1 MIFTT
6 PVVSDIFS
14 CGKCVGRLRLV
25 PLRSIREGFPLPLIK
40 ADKTLKMPMQ
50 ISVFSILI
58 LYLVKSFMTNTLSAE
73 KKSSVVKILSLLCPL
88 IYFASYMTRKN
99 YSIVMADIIIS
110 EGISNADASLA
121 ATLSLISYGIG
132 QIISGILGDKFKP
145 QNIILCGLSLTTAM
159 NLAMPLVDD
168 FLLRNI
174 IWFING
180 FAQSMLW
187 PPLVRIM
194 AETMDSATYNKV
206 CTNVNVAGMSATV
219 LLYITASTIW
229 IRFFDWK
236 AVFFSSA
243 AVSGIIALIW
253 VIGFKKL
260 TKGTSL
266 FKSVKGKEGEKK
278 QNTLKL
284 KALIMSGFIFIAL
297 AIICQGA
304 LRDGIT
310 DWVPTFIINTFSL
323 ESGSAILKSV
333 IIPIFSVI
341 SVKLVGI
348 INGKFVKDE
357 VKAGTIT
364 FFAGTLGCLL
374 LLFIYKQ
381 NQYVTLILA
390 ALITCFMHGV
400 NYFLICIVPAR
411 FEKYNAVSTM
421 SGIINSLTYVGSAA
435 ATYGFGAVSDNFGW
449 NTVLISWVVVALVGT
464 AAGLI
469 AIKPWKKFVA

>member
-1 MIFTT
+1 
-6 PVVSDIFS
+6 
-14 CGKCVGRLRLV
+14 
-25 PLRSIREGFPLPLIK
+25 
-40 ADKTLKMPMQ
+40 
-50 ISVFSILI
+50 
-58 LYLVKSFMTNTLSAE
+58 MTNTLTAE
-73 KKSSVVKILSLLCPL
+73 KKSSIVKILSFLCPL

-145 QNIILCGLSLTTAM
+145 QSIILCGLTLTTAM
-159 NLAMPLVDD
+159 NLAMPLTDD
-168 FLLRNI
+168 FTLRSI

-206 CTNVNVAGMSATV
+206 CTNVNVAGISGTV
-219 LLYITASTIW
+219 LLYITASAIW
-229 IRFFDWK
+229 IKYFNWK
-236 AVFFSSA
+236 YVFFSSA
-243 AVSGIIALIW
+243 LVSGVIAIIW
-253 VIGFKKL
+253 VIGFSKA
-260 TKGTSL
+260 TKGTEL
-266 FKSVKGKEGEKK
+266 FKSVKGKEKGERK
-278 QNTLKL
+278 QNTLSA
-284 KALIMSGFIFIAL
+284 KALLMSGFVLIAL

-333 IIPIFSVI
+333 IIPVFSVI

-364 FFAGTLGCLL
+364 FLAGALGCLL
-374 LLFIYKQ
+374 LLFIYKE

-449 NTVLISWVVVALVGT
+449 NTVLISWVIVAIFGT
-464 AAGLI
+464 VTGLL
-469 AIKPWKKFVA
+469 AIKPWRKFVTE

>member
-1 MIFTT
+1 
-6 PVVSDIFS
+6 
-14 CGKCVGRLRLV
+14 
-25 PLRSIREGFPLPLIK
+25 
-40 ADKTLKMPMQ
+40 
-50 ISVFSILI
+50 
-58 LYLVKSFMTNTLSAE
+58 MTSTLSAE
-73 KKSSVVKILSLLCPL
+73 KKSSIVRILSFLCPL

-121 ATLSLISYGIG
+121 ATLSLISYGVG

-145 QNIILCGLSLTTAM
+145 QNIILCGLTLTTAM
-159 NLAMPLVDD
+159 NLAMPLTDD
-168 FLLRNI
+168 FTLRSI

-206 CTNVNVAGMSATV
+206 CTNVNVAGISGTV
-219 LLYITASTIW
+219 LLYITASAIW
-229 IRFFDWK
+229 IKYFNWK
-236 AVFFSSA
+236 YVFFSSA
-243 AVSGIIALIW
+243 LVSGVIAIIW
-253 VIGFKKL
+253 VIGFSKA
-260 TKGTSL
+260 TKGTEL
-266 FKSVKGKEGEKK
+266 FKSAKGKTAEKK
-278 QNTLKL
+278 QSTLSL
-284 KALIMSGFIFIAL
+284 KALLMSGFILIAV

-333 IIPIFSVI
+333 IIPVFSVI

-364 FFAGTLGCLL
+364 FFTGALGCLL
-374 LLFIYKQ
+374 LLFIYKE
-381 NQYVTLILA
+381 NQYITLILA
-390 ALITCFMHGV
+390 AIITCFMHGV

-449 NTVLISWVVVALVGT
+449 NTVLVSWVIVAVIGT
-464 AAGLI
+464 AAGLF
-469 AIKPWKKFVA
+469 AIKPWRRFVAE

>member
-1 MIFTT
+1 M
-6 PVVSDIFS
+6 S
-14 CGKCVGRLRLV
+14 
-25 PLRSIREGFPLPLIK
+25 
-40 ADKTLKMPMQ
+40 
-50 ISVFSILI
+50 
-58 LYLVKSFMTNTLSAE
+58 NTLTAE
-73 KKSSVVKILSLLCPL
+73 KKSSIVKILSLLCPL

-132 QIISGILGDKFKP
+132 QVISGILGDRFKP
-145 QNIILCGLSLTTAM
+145 QNIILCGLTLTTAM
-159 NLAMPLVDD
+159 NLMMPLTDD
-168 FLLRNI
+168 FTLRSI

-194 AETMDSATYNKV
+194 AETMDSKTYNKV
-206 CTNVNVAGMSATV
+206 CTNVNVAGISGTV
-219 LLYITASTIW
+219 LLYITASAIW
-229 IRFFDWK
+229 IKYFSWK
-236 AVFFSSA
+236 YVFFSSA
-243 AVSGIIALIW
+243 LVSGVIAVIW
-253 VIGFKKL
+253 VMGFSKA
-260 TKGTSL
+260 TKGTDL
-266 FKSVKGKEGEKK
+266 FKTAKGNAPGEKK
-278 QNTLKL
+278 QNTLSA
-284 KALIMSGFIFIAL
+284 KALLMSGFLLIAL

-333 IIPIFSVI
+333 LIPVFSVI

-364 FFAGTLGCLL
+364 FLAGLLGCLL
-374 LLFIYKQ
+374 LLFIYKA
-381 NQYVTLILA
+381 NQYVTLVLA

-435 ATYGFGAVSDNFGW
+435 ATYGFGAISDSFGW
-449 NTVLISWVVVALVGT
+449 NTVLIAWVVVAVFGT
-464 AAGLI
+464 ICGFL
-469 AIKPWKKFVA
+469 AIKPWRRFVTE

>member
-1 MIFTT
+1 
-6 PVVSDIFS
+6 
-14 CGKCVGRLRLV
+14 
-25 PLRSIREGFPLPLIK
+25 
-40 ADKTLKMPMQ
+40 
-50 ISVFSILI
+50 
-58 LYLVKSFMTNTLSAE
+58 MTNTLSAE
-73 KKSSVVKILSLLCPL
+73 KKSSIVRILSFLCPL

-121 ATLSLISYGIG
+121 ATLSLVSYGIG

-145 QNIILCGLSLTTAM
+145 QSIILCGLTLTTAM
-159 NLAMPLVDD
+159 NLAMPLTDD
-168 FLLRNI
+168 FTLRSI

-206 CTNVNVAGMSATV
+206 CTNVNVAGISGTV
-219 LLYITASTIW
+219 LLYITASAIW
-229 IRFFDWK
+229 IRYFNWK
-236 AVFFSSA
+236 YVFFSSA
-243 AVSGIIALIW
+243 LVSGIIAIIW
-253 VIGFKKL
+253 VIGFSKA
-260 TKGTSL
+260 TKGTEL
-266 FKSVKGKEGEKK
+266 FRTAKAKEKGAEKK
-278 QNTLKL
+278 NTLSAR
-284 KALIMSGFIFIAL
+284 ALFASGFILIAL

-333 IIPIFSVI
+333 IIPVFSVI

-364 FFAGTLGCLL
+364 FLAGALGCLL
-374 LLFIYKQ
+374 LLFIYKE
-381 NQYVTLILA
+381 NQYVTLFHA
-390 ALITCFMHGV
+390 AVITCFMHGV
-400 NYFLICIVPAR
+400 NYFLNCIVPAR

-435 ATYGFGAVSDNFGW
+435 ATYGFGAVSDSFGW
-449 NTVLISWVVVALVGT
+449 NTVLVSWVIVA
-464 AAGLI
+464 AAGTVAGLL
-469 AIKPWKKFVA
+469 AIKPWRRFVTQ

>member
-1 MIFTT
+1 M
-6 PVVSDIFS
+6 S
-14 CGKCVGRLRLV
+14 
-25 PLRSIREGFPLPLIK
+25 
-40 ADKTLKMPMQ
+40 
-50 ISVFSILI
+50 
-58 LYLVKSFMTNTLSAE
+58 NTLAAE
-73 KKSSVVKILSLLCPL
+73 KKSSIVKILSLLCPL

-121 ATLSLISYGIG
+121 ATLSLVSYGIG

-145 QNIILCGLSLTTAM
+145 QNIILCGLTLTTAM
-159 NLAMPLVDD
+159 NLAMPLTDD
-168 FLLRNI
+168 FTLRSI

-194 AETMDSATYNKV
+194 AETMDSKTYNKV
-206 CTNVNVAGMSATV
+206 CTNVNVAGISGTI
-219 LLYITASTIW
+219 LLYITASAIW
-229 IRFFDWK
+229 IRYFSWK
-236 AVFFSSA
+236 YVFFSSA
-243 AVSGIIALIW
+243 LVSGIIAVIW
-253 VIGFKKL
+253 VIGFSKA
-260 TKGTSL
+260 TKDTDL
-266 FKSVKGKEGEKK
+266 FRTVKSRSNGEKK
-278 QNTLKL
+278 QNTLSAR
-284 KALIMSGFIFIAL
+284 ALLMSGFLLIAL

-310 DWVPTFIINTFSL
+310 DWVPSFIINTFSL

-333 IIPIFSVI
+333 IIPVFSVI
-341 SVKLVGI
+341 SLKLVGI

-374 LLFIYKQ
+374 LLFIYKE

-390 ALITCFMHGV
+390 ALITCLMHGV

-435 ATYGFGAVSDNFGW
+435 ATYGFGAVSDSFGW
-449 NTVLISWVVVALVGT
+449 NTVLIAWVAVAVFGT
-464 AAGLI
+464 VAGLL
-469 AIKPWKKFVA
+469 AIKPWRRFISA

>member
-1 MIFTT
+1 
-6 PVVSDIFS
+6 
-14 CGKCVGRLRLV
+14 
-25 PLRSIREGFPLPLIK
+25 
-40 ADKTLKMPMQ
+40 
-50 ISVFSILI
+50 
-58 LYLVKSFMTNTLSAE
+58 MTNTLTAE
-73 KKSSVVKILSLLCPL
+73 KKSSIVKILSFLCPL

-121 ATLSLISYGIG
+121 ATLSLISYGVG
-132 QIISGILGDKFKP
+132 QIISGILGDKFRP
-145 QNIILCGLSLTTAM
+145 QNIILCGLTLTTLM
-159 NLAMPLVDD
+159 NAAMPLTDD
-168 FLLRNI
+168 FMLRNI

-206 CTNVNVAGMSATV
+206 CTNVNVAGISGTV
-219 LLYITASTIW
+219 LLYITASAIW
-229 IRFFDWK
+229 IKYFNWK
-236 AVFFSSA
+236 YVFFSSA
-243 AVSGIIALIW
+243 LVSGVIAIIW
-253 VIGFKKL
+253 VIGFSKA
-260 TKGTSL
+260 TKGTDL
-266 FKSVKGKEGEKK
+266 FRTVKGKEKDASKK
-278 QNTLKL
+278 NTLSL
-284 KALIMSGFIFIAL
+284 KALLMSGFILIAV

-323 ESGSAILKSV
+323 ESSSAILKSV
-333 IIPIFSVI
+333 IIPVFSVI

-364 FFAGTLGCLL
+364 FFAGALGCLL
-374 LLFIYKQ
+374 LLFIYKE

-390 ALITCFMHGV
+390 AIITCFMHGV

-435 ATYGFGAVSDNFGW
+435 ATYGFGAISDSFGW
-449 NTVLISWVVVALVGT
+449 NTVLVSWVIVAVIGT
-464 AAGLI
+464 VTGLL
-469 AIKPWKKFVA
+469 AIKPWKKFVTE

>member
-1 MIFTT
+1 
-6 PVVSDIFS
+6 
-14 CGKCVGRLRLV
+14 
-25 PLRSIREGFPLPLIK
+25 
-40 ADKTLKMPMQ
+40 
-50 ISVFSILI
+50 
-58 LYLVKSFMTNTLSAE
+58 MTNTLTAE
-73 KKSSVVKILSLLCPL
+73 KKNSIVRILSLLCPL

-145 QNIILCGLSLTTAM
+145 QNIILCGLTLTTAM
-159 NLAMPLVDD
+159 NLAMPLTDD
-168 FLLRNI
+168 FTLRSI

-206 CTNVNVAGMSATV
+206 CTNVNVAGISGTV
-219 LLYITASTIW
+219 LLYITASAIW
-229 IRFFDWK
+229 IKYFNWK
-236 AVFFSSA
+236 YVFFSSA
-243 AVSGIIALIW
+243 FVSGVIAIIW
-253 VIGFKKL
+253 VIGFSKV
-260 TKGTSL
+260 TKGTDL
-266 FKSVKGKEGEKK
+266 FRAVKGREKDDSK
-278 QNTLKL
+278 KNTLSM
-284 KALIMSGFIFIAL
+284 KALLMSGFILIAV

-364 FFAGTLGCLL
+364 FLAGALGCLL
-374 LLFIYKQ
+374 LLFIYKE

-390 ALITCFMHGV
+390 AIITCFMHGV

-435 ATYGFGAVSDNFGW
+435 ATYGFGAVSDSFGW
-449 NTVLISWVVVALVGT
+449 NTVLIAWVIVAVIGT
-464 AAGLI
+464 VTGLL
-469 AIKPWKKFVA
+469 AIKPWRRFVTG

>member
-1 MIFTT
+1 
-6 PVVSDIFS
+6 
-14 CGKCVGRLRLV
+14 
-25 PLRSIREGFPLPLIK
+25 
-40 ADKTLKMPMQ
+40 
-50 ISVFSILI
+50 
-58 LYLVKSFMTNTLSAE
+58 MTNTLSAE
-73 KKSSVVKILSLLCPL
+73 KKSSIVKILSFLCPL

-121 ATLSLISYGIG
+121 ATLSLISYGVG

-145 QNIILCGLSLTTAM
+145 QNIILCGLTLTTAM
-159 NLAMPLVDD
+159 NLAMPLTDD
-168 FLLRNI
+168 FTLRSI

-206 CTNVNVAGMSATV
+206 CTNVNVAGISGTV
-219 LLYITASTIW
+219 LLYITASAIW
-229 IRFFDWK
+229 IKYFNWK
-236 AVFFSSA
+236 YVFFSSA
-243 AVSGIIALIW
+243 LVSGVIAIIW
-253 VIGFKKL
+253 VIGFSKA
-260 TKGTSL
+260 TKGTGL
-266 FKSVKGKEGEKK
+266 FTSVKGNKKDASEKS
-278 QNTLKL
+278 TLSI
-284 KALIMSGFIFIAL
+284 KALLMSGFILIAV

-333 IIPIFSVI
+333 IIPVFSVI
-341 SVKLVGI
+341 SIKLVGI

-364 FFAGTLGCLL
+364 FFAGALGCLL
-374 LLFIYKQ
+374 LLFIYRE
-381 NQYVTLILA
+381 NQYVTLVLA
-390 ALITCFMHGV
+390 AVITCFMHGV

-435 ATYGFGAVSDNFGW
+435 ATYGFGAISDSFGW
-449 NTVLISWVVVALVGT
+449 NTVLISWVIVAVTGT
-464 AAGLI
+464 LTGLL
-469 AIKPWKKFVA
+469 AIKPWKKFVTE

>member
-1 MIFTT
+1 MQN
-6 PVVSDIFS
+6 
-14 CGKCVGRLRLV
+14 V
-25 PLRSIREGFPLPLIK
+25 PLWVIISALYFIHTGRRGRRPLHKKGLF
-40 ADKTLKMPMQ
+40 T
-50 ISVFSILI
+50 
-58 LYLVKSFMTNTLSAE
+58 MTNTLTAE
-73 KKSSVVKILSLLCPL
+73 KKNTTVKILSLLCPL

-145 QNIILCGLSLTTAM
+145 QNIILCGLSLTTLM
-159 NLAMPLVDD
+159 NLLMPVTDD
-168 FLLRNI
+168 FTLRSI

-194 AETMDSATYNKV
+194 AATMDHSTYNKV
-206 CTNVNVAGMSATV
+206 CTNVNIAGISGTI
-219 LLYITASTIW
+219 LLYISSSAIW
-229 IRFFDWK
+229 IKYFNWK
-236 AVFFSSA
+236 YVFFSSA
-243 AVSGIIALIW
+243 LVSGAIAVIW
-253 VIGFKKL
+253 VLGFKKA
-260 TKGTSL
+260 TAGKPL
-266 FKSVKGKEGEKK
+266 FGKQKDGNTADKK
-278 QNTLKL
+278 QSTLSAKKL
-284 KALIMSGFIFIAL
+284 LLSGFLLIAI

-323 ESGSAILKSV
+323 ESSSAILKSV
-333 IIPIFSVI
+333 LIPVFGVI
-341 SVKLVGI
+341 SLKLVGV

-357 VKAGTIT
+357 VKAGAIT
-364 FFAGTLGCLL
+364 FGMGLAGCVLL
-374 LLFIYKQ
+374 LLIYKQ
-381 NQYVTLILA
+381 NQYITLFLA
-390 ALITCFMHGV
+390 ALITGLMHGV

-435 ATYGFGAVSDNFGW
+435 ATYGFGAISDNFGW
-449 NTVLISWVVVALVGT
+449 NTVLVAWVVVGIIGT
-464 AAGLI
+464 GCCFV
-469 AIKPWKKFVA
+469 AIKPWKKFTV

>member
-1 MIFTT
+1 MSNSLT
-6 PVVSDIFS
+6 
-14 CGKCVGRLRLV
+14 
-25 PLRSIREGFPLPLIK
+25 
-40 ADKTLKMPMQ
+40 
-50 ISVFSILI
+50 
-58 LYLVKSFMTNTLSAE
+58 AE
-73 KKSSVVKILSLLCPL
+73 KKRSIVKILSLLCPL

-132 QIISGILGDKFKP
+132 QVISGILGDKFKP
-145 QNIILCGLSLTTAM
+145 QSIILTGLTLTTLM
-159 NLAMPLVDD
+159 NAAMPLTDD
-168 FLLRNI
+168 FALRSI

-194 AETMDSATYNKV
+194 AETMDHATYNKV

-219 LLYITASTIW
+219 LLYITASAIW
-229 IRFFDWK
+229 IRYFNWK
-236 AVFFSSA
+236 YVFFSSA
-243 AVSGIIALIW
+243 LVSGVIALIW
-253 VIGFKKL
+253 FFGFRKAVS
-260 TKGTSL
+260 GTSL
-266 FKSVKGKEGEKK
+266 FKEVKAKGADGKA
-278 QNTLKL
+278 NTLSAKKL
-284 KALIMSGFIFIAL
+284 LLSGFILIAL
-297 AIICQGA
+297 AIIAQGA

-323 ESGSAILKSV
+323 ESESAILKSV
-333 IIPIFSVI
+333 IIPVFSVI

-364 FFAGTLGCLL
+364 FLAGAVGCLI
-374 LLFIYKQ
+374 LLFIYTA
-381 NQYVTLILA
+381 NQYVTLVLA
-390 ALITCFMHGV
+390 AVITCLMHGV

-435 ATYGFGAVSDNFGW
+435 ATYGFGAVSDRFGW
-449 NTVLISWVVVALVGT
+449 NTVLIAWVVVAVFGT
-464 AAGLI
+464 VAGLL
-469 AIKPWKKFVA
+469 AIRPWKKFTSV

>member
-1 MIFTT
+1 MTT
-6 PVVSDIFS
+6 SLS
-14 CGKCVGRLRLV
+14 
-25 PLRSIREGFPLPLIK
+25 
-40 ADKTLKMPMQ
+40 ADKK
-50 ISVFSILI
+50 
-58 LYLVKSFMTNTLSAE
+58 NTT
-73 KKSSVVKILSLLCPL
+73 VKILSFLCPL

-99 YSIVMADIIIS
+99 YSIVMADIIVS

-145 QNIILCGLSLTTAM
+145 QNIILCGLTLTTGM
-159 NLAMPLVDD
+159 NILMPFADD
-168 FLLRNI
+168 ITLRSI

-219 LLYITASTIW
+219 ILYLTSSAIW
-229 IRFFDWK
+229 IGIFENWK
-236 AVFFSSA
+236 YAFFSSA
-243 AVSGIIALIW
+243 LISGIIAIVW
-253 VIGFKKL
+253 FFGFKKATNGL
-260 TKGTSL
+260 DL
-266 FKSVKGKEGEKK
+266 FKSVKKSEKSASKE
-278 QNTLKL
+278 NTLSVKKL
-284 KALIMSGFIFIAL
+284 MLSGFLLIAIS
-297 AIICQGA
+297 IIAQGA

-323 ESGSAILKSV
+323 ESSSAILKSV

-357 VKAGTIT
+357 VKAGAIT
-364 FFAGTLGCLL
+364 FGIGFAGCLL
-374 LLFIYKQ
+374 LLFIYTF
-381 NQYVTLILA
+381 NQYITLILA
-390 ALITCFMHGV
+390 ALITCFMHAV

-435 ATYGFGAVSDNFGW
+435 ATYGFGAISDNFGW
-449 NTVLISWVVVALVGT
+449 NTVLVSWTVVAVIGT
-464 AAGLI
+464 VCCFI
-469 AIKPWKKFVA
+469 AIKPWKKFIA

>member
-1 MIFTT
+1 MSNSLT
-6 PVVSDIFS
+6 
-14 CGKCVGRLRLV
+14 
-25 PLRSIREGFPLPLIK
+25 
-40 ADKTLKMPMQ
+40 
-50 ISVFSILI
+50 
-58 LYLVKSFMTNTLSAE
+58 AE
-73 KKSSVVKILSLLCPL
+73 KKSSIVKILSLLCPL

-132 QIISGILGDKFKP
+132 QVISGILGDKFKP
-145 QNIILCGLSLTTAM
+145 QNIILTGLTLTTLM
-159 NLAMPLVDD
+159 NAAMPLTDD
-168 FLLRNI
+168 FALRNI

-194 AETMDSATYNKV
+194 AEAMDHATYNKV

-219 LLYITASTIW
+219 LLYITASAIW
-229 IRFFDWK
+229 IKYFNWK
-236 AVFFSSA
+236 YVFFSSA
-243 AVSGIIALIW
+243 LVSGVIAVIWFFGFRRAVS
-253 VIGFKKL
+253 
-260 TKGTSL
+260 GTSL
-266 FKSVKGKEGEKK
+266 FKEVKAKSTDGKT
-278 QNTLKL
+278 NTLSAKKL
-284 KALIMSGFIFIAL
+284 LLSGFVLIAL
-297 AIICQGA
+297 AIIAQGA

-323 ESGSAILKSV
+323 ESESAILKSV
-333 IIPIFSVI
+333 IIPVFSVI

-364 FFAGTLGCLL
+364 FFAGALGCLL
-374 LLFIYKQ
+374 LLFIYTA
-381 NQYVTLILA
+381 NQYVTLVLA
-390 ALITCFMHGV
+390 AVITWLMHGV

-435 ATYGFGAVSDNFGW
+435 ATYGFGAVSDRFGW
-449 NTVLISWVVVALVGT
+449 NTVLISWVAVAVFGT
-464 AAGLI
+464 VAGLL
-469 AIKPWKKFVA
+469 AIKPWRKFING